1 MPTAATTLA
10 GHVITDLLDSL
21 GGMSTA
27 GLCLVVFLLA
37 YGESALLM
45 DLVVPG
51 EVGLAVA
58 GAAAA
63 NGGHPV
69 APIILAGGLGALAG
83 DSTSYAVGRR
93 WGRAAIGHFDLTRR
107 KIGPLVDEAEAHF
120 ERHGGRSV
128 FVARWVGALRAVVPF
143 VAGMAK
149 MRYRKL
155 VLWDAPAAFLW
166 STVVVTVGFVFG
178 RRIAEVVERIGFV
191 VSVVVVVLLVVL
203 WRWRRSRSSSKGT
216 DSD

>member
-1 MPTAATTLA
+1 
-10 GHVITDLLDSL
+10 VITDLLDSL
-21 GGMSTA
+21 GGMSTT

-37 YGESALLM
+37 FGESALFM

-63 NGGHPV
+63 SGDHAV
-69 APIILAGGLGALAG
+69 APIILAGALGALAG

-93 WGRAAIGHFDLTRR
+93 WGRSFIERFDLTRR
-107 KIGPLVDEAEAHF
+107 KIGPLVDGAVDHF
-120 ERHGGRSV
+120 EEHGGRSV
-128 FVARWVGALRAVVPF
+128 FLARWVGALRAVVPF

-149 MRYRKL
+149 MPYRKL
-155 VLWDAPAAFLW
+155 VLWDAPAALLW
-166 STVVVTVGFVFG
+166 STVVVVAGFVFG

-191 VSVVVVVLLVVL
+191 VSVVVVVVLIGL
-203 WRWRRSRSSSKGT
+203 WRWRRSRSSSAGT